1 MSSLFYYLL
10 LCDWNLMFR
19 SVCAEYE
26 IRKWHEPTC
35 SGSKYLKVNDHITK
49 LTALQT
55 IPKIQKLMRGS
66 IRNGSA
72 YLGILL
78 PSKAFLAAD
87 AVSASLN

>member
-1 MSSLFYYLL
+1 
-10 LCDWNLMFR
+10 MFR

-35 SGSKYLKVNDHITK
+35 SGSKYLKVKHHITK
-49 LTALQT
+49 LTTLQA
-55 IPKIQKLMRGS
+55 IPCMEINEKNMKGEEMD
-66 IRNGSA
+66 SA
-72 YLGILL
+72 CLGILL